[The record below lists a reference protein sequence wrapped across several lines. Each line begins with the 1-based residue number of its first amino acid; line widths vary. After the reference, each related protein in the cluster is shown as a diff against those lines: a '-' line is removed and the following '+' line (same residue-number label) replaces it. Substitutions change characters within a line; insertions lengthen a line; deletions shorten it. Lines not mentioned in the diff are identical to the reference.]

1 MKLNEVTEPGYYQ
14 SLEDK
19 QTIYEVIKNTD
30 KEWLNETPEQ
40 KLLID
45 EWTFISVDFD
55 DRAVYEICG
64 GNLVAVQHANP
75 VEVVKIKTKFTM
87 TDKLFGLKM
96 REDKPSYKE
105 QVKGLKNK
113 VKKYKKAANKYKSL
127 LDNEI
132 EQLKLSRREFL
143 SNINVK
149 CKTTTLQEPKLKN
162 EIKETLKTFN
172 SSLDFIN
179 RYKNRLDDLYDVCR
193 NVLDDPDMRSVAKSL
208 INIIDSIQ
216 E

>member
-1 MKLNEVTEPGYYQ
+1 MKLNEIIDPGYYQ

-19 QTIYEVIKNTD
+19 KTIYEVIQNTD

-45 EWTFISVDFD
+45 EWTFSHVDSD
-55 DRAVYEICG
+55 DRTVYEVCG

-75 VEVVKIKTKFTM
+75 VEVVKIKTKFIM

-149 CKTTTLQEPKLKN
+149 CKTTTLQEPELKN

-208 INIIDSIQ
+208 INIIDNIQ

>member
-19 QTIYEVIKNTD
+19 ETIYEVIQNTD
-30 KEWLNETPEQ
+30 KQWLKETPEQ

-45 EWTFISVDFD
+45 EWTFDSVDSD
-55 DRAVYEICG
+55 DRAVYEIHG
-64 GNLVAVQHANP
+64 GNLVATQYVNP
-75 VEVVKIKTKFTM
+75 VEVVKIKTKFVM

-105 QVKGLKNK
+105 QVKELKNK

-143 SNINVK
+143 SNISVK
-149 CKTTTLQEPKLKN
+149 CKTTTLQEPELKKG
-162 EIKETLKTFN
+162 IKETLKTFN

-208 INIIDSIQ
+208 INIIDNIQ